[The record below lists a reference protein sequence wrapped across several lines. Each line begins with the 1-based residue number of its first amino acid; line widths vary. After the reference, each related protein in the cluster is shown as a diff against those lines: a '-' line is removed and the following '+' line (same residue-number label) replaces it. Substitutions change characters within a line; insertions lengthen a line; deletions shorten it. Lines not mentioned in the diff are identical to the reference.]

1 MVDMQ
6 RHMPIGYSLID
17 GKIVIDFEKAEVVQ
31 KIFSEYLNGASLIAI
46 AKKLTA
52 SEFLNGNN
60 KPNWNH
66 GSVGRILDNTK
77 YLGDSM
83 YPQII
88 DKVTFELVQQ
98 QRKAKNKK
106 LGRTSQI
113 NIRKNQ
119 SIFTSKLKCGEC
131 GENYRKYTHHA
142 GRPSEKSSWRCKRY
156 IYQNRV
162 HCRNLFLTGKE
173 IENIFISAT
182 NKILSRMW
190 ILDKEKKKEPPK
202 MTIEIRKLEERIKE
216 LEDEKQFSSKEL
228 AELVFKR
235 AKAYYNIST
244 IDDYDYKTKKMKEEL
259 LDKEILTEFNEE
271 LFINIIK
278 EIIIYKN
285 GKIQVEYIN
294 GIMMEEDYGG
304 IGKDE

>member
-1 MVDMQ
+1 MQ
-6 RHMPIGYSLID
+6 RHMPIGYKIVD
-17 GKIVIDFEKAEVVQ
+17 GKIVLNVEKVEVIQ
-31 KIFSEYLNGASLIAI
+31 KIFKDYLNGVSMITI
-46 AKKLTA
+46 AKELTA
-52 SEFLNGNN
+52 TGFLNANN

-66 GSVGRILDNTK
+66 GSVGRILENSK

-88 DKVTFELVQQ
+88 DEVTFELVQQ

-106 LGRTSQI
+106 LGRTPQI
-113 NIRKNQ
+113 NTRKNQ
-119 SIFTSKLKCGEC
+119 SVFTSKLKCGEC
-131 GENYRKYTHHA
+131 GNIYRKYIEHA
-142 GRPSEKSSWRCKRY
+142 GRPSEKSNWKCKRY

-162 HCRNLFLTGKE
+162 HCRNLFLTGKD

-190 ILDKEKKKEPPK
+190 ILDKEKKKEQPK
-202 MTIEIRKLEERIKE
+202 INMEIRKLEERIKE

-228 AELVFKR
+228 AELTFKR
-235 AKAYYNIST
+235 AKAYYSIST

-259 LDKEILTEFNEE
+259 LDKELLTEFDEE
-271 LFINIIK
+271 LFLNIVK
-278 EIIIYKN
+278 EITIYKD

-294 GIMMEEDYGG
+294 GIIVEEEHG
-304 IGKDE
+304 IRKGE

>member
-1 MVDMQ
+1 MVDVQ

-52 SEFLNGNN
+52 AGLLNGNN

-66 GSVGRILDNTK
+66 GSVGRILENTK

-98 QRKAKNKK
+98 QRKSKNKK

-131 GENYRKYTHHA
+131 GENYGKYTHHA

>member
-1 MVDMQ
+1 MVDVQ

-52 SEFLNGNN
+52 AGLLNGNN

-66 GSVGRILDNTK
+66 GSVGRILENTK

-98 QRKAKNKK
+98 QRKSKNKK

>member
-1 MVDMQ
+1 MQ

-52 SEFLNGNN
+52 AGLLNGNN

-106 LGRTSQI
+106 LGRTPQI
-113 NIRKNQ
+113 NTRKNQ
-119 SIFTSKLKCGEC
+119 SVFTSKLKCGEC
-131 GENYRKYTHHA
+131 GNIYRKYIEHA
-142 GRPSEKSSWRCKRY
+142 GRPSEKSNWKCKRY

-162 HCRNLFLTGKE
+162 HCRNLFLTGKD

-190 ILDKEKKKEPPK
+190 ILDKEKKKEQPK
-202 MTIEIRKLEERIKE
+202 INMEIRKLEERIKE